1 MCLTLGPLASH
12 TQSLAGNSGN
22 NKKRN
27 LGSPWE
33 SVRGLGFGDSEGA
46 PGWAVWGGKAGRR
59 GEAQKQHHRSRGN
72 MGESEVGDLLQELPE
87 TGQGLL
93 TVWG

>member
-1 MCLTLGPLASH
+1 MVCLTLGPLASR
-12 TQSLAGNSGN
+12 TQSSARNSGS

-46 PGWAVWGGKAGRR
+46 LGWAACGMGRQAGVGRP
-59 GEAQKQHHRSRGN
+59 RS
-72 MGESEVGDLLQELPE
+72 SI
-87 TGQGLL
+87 T
-93 TVWG
+93 